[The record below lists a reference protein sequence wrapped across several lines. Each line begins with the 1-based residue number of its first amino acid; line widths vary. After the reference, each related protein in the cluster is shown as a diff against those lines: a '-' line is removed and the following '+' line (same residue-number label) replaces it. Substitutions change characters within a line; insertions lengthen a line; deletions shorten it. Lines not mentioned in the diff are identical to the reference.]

1 MDPTRY
7 MEDRSEP
14 QLQLHNAK
22 EQMRFAPHIT
32 LIRQMERLD
41 DAMANK
47 RDPWPAYHA
56 WASALEAWAAE
67 DEAFIR
73 DWNAAVERYEAD
85 NVERGFLHDYEM
97 VAILR
102 VPYVKLM
109 RRLGVFRSI
118 DAQRGTELDRLRAGP
133 KEAA

>member
-14 QLQLHNAK
+14 QLQTHNAK
-22 EQMRFAPHIT
+22 EQMRFAPHMT

-56 WASALEAWAAE
+56 WTSALDAWADE
-67 DEAFIR
+67 DIAFLN
-73 DWNAAVERYEAD
+73 DWNAAVDRFDIDRE
-85 NVERGFLHDYEM
+85 ERGFLHDYEM
-97 VAILR
+97 VGILR

-109 RRLGVFRSI
+109 RRLGVFRSL
-118 DAQRGTELDRLRAGP
+118 DAQRGTDLDRLRGTGGTA
-133 KEAA
+133 